1 MYTQVS
7 IPKNGDGA
15 GVPIPK
21 NPTIIVIDVNDIV
34 TEPTRKVGD
43 VSMVGEY
50 ELKEG
55 AKAIGVY
62 ATPSTIEIT
71 EENSGDPDAR
81 GFMVGVTF
89 EHPGNTKEIKNFTER
104 YANRGVVILT
114 RECNGDA
121 RIEAHGDKCNPLFL
135 TTTRTATKDAN
146 KRQFVFKQEM
156 NSPYVSGDYTGTLPE
171 LAAEPAAEPDD
182 EESV

>member
-1 MYTQVS
+1 M
-7 IPKNGDGA
+7 
-15 GVPIPK
+15 
-21 NPTIIVIDVNDIV
+21 
-34 TEPTRKVGD
+34 VGD
-43 VSMVGEY
+43 Y

-62 ATPSTIEIT
+62 ATPSTIEVT

-104 YANRGVVILT
+104 FANRGVVIIT
-114 RECNGDA
+114 RECNGGT
-121 RIEAHGDKCNPLFL
+121 RMEAHGDKCNPLFL

-156 NSPYVSGDYTGTLPE
+156 NSPYVSGDYTGAVPE
-171 LAAEPAAEPDD
+171 LAAEPAAEPDA

>member
-1 MYTQVS
+1 
-7 IPKNGDGA
+7 
-15 GVPIPK
+15 
-21 NPTIIVIDVNDIV
+21 
-34 TEPTRKVGD
+34 
-43 VSMVGEY
+43 
-50 ELKEG
+50 
-55 AKAIGVY
+55 
-62 ATPSTIEIT
+62 
-71 EENSGDPDAR
+71 
-81 GFMVGVTF
+81 MVGVTF